1 MSTPVNHFKIGLFV
15 LLAGAASLGSAVAF
29 GASTSERPTLAY
41 HTFFNESVQGLE
53 LGSPVKYRGVTIGTV
68 AAIEIAPDRR
78 HVDVVAEIDV
88 EDIRRLGLTEAEGR
102 HSEKHVRFLVPPDLR
117 AQLQGQGITGV
128 KFLAIDFFDPSSTPT
143 PELPFEEPENYIPA
157 APSLMKNLEDSIVK
171 AVDALPVL
179 SESVAAAAG
188 RVDRILMQ
196 LEDEGVAEKALA
208 VFDNVN
214 VTLTELR
221 TVVKKLD
228 RANIPDRAAGT
239 LQKVDVAVTRLDK
252 VLQRI
257 DGDDGL
263 VASATRATDS
273 FTEVGKSAHGTTRE
287 LDATLREVREAA
299 AAIRELAD
307 TLERDPDML
316 LKGRAEEVKP

>member
-15 LLAGAASLGSAVAF
+15 LLGAAASLGTAVAF

-53 LGSPVKYRGVTIGTV
+53 LGSPVKYRGVTIGVV
-68 AAIEIAPDRR
+68 AAVEIAPDRR

-102 HSEKHVRFLVPPDLR
+102 NSEKNVRFLVPPDLR

-128 KFLAIDFFDPSSTPT
+128 KFLAIDFFDPASNPY

-171 AVDALPVL
+171 AVDALPML

-188 RVDRILMQ
+188 RVDRILTQ
-196 LEDEGVAEKALA
+196 LEDEGIAGKALA
-208 VFDNVN
+208 TFDNIN
-214 VTLTELR
+214 TLLVDLR
-221 TVVKKLD
+221 STVGRIDKAK
-228 RANIPDRAAGT
+228 IPDRAAKT
-239 LQKVDVAVTRLDK
+239 LENVDVAVIRLDK
-252 VLQRI
+252 VLQRV
-257 DGDDGL
+257 DGDGGL

-299 AAIRELAD
+299 ESIRELAE

-316 LKGRAEEVKP
+316 VKGRSTEVQP